1 MGVAQLWSLL
11 KEADAVSILQGSLLG
26 QHRTIV
32 DEADG
37 LVSPSPQESACRIP
51 IGSTLLWGSCSRAA
65 ERQAAPCE
73 HLAKYSLVSAM
84 LLCVRVQ
91 VRGH

>member
-1 MGVAQLWSLL
+1 MGVAQLWTLL

-37 LVSPSPQESACRIP
+37 LVSPSSQEHAC
-51 IGSTLLWGSCSRAA
+51 
-65 ERQAAPCE
+65 
-73 HLAKYSLVSAM
+73 
-84 LLCVRVQ
+84 LCYADCR
-91 VRGH
+91 

>member
-37 LVSPSPQESACRIP
+37 LVSPSPQDS
-51 IGSTLLWGSCSRAA
+51 GSMAAATLLWGA
-65 ERQAAPCE
+65 
-73 HLAKYSLVSAM
+73 
-84 LLCVRVQ
+84 
-91 VRGH
+91 

>member
-37 LVSPSPQESACRIP
+37 LVSPSPQEPGSMAAAQRCRVHAVAQLE
-51 IGSTLLWGSCSRAA
+51 GDT
-65 ERQAAPCE
+65 
-73 HLAKYSLVSAM
+73 VSAPGP
-84 LLCVRVQ
+84 V
-91 VRGH
+91 